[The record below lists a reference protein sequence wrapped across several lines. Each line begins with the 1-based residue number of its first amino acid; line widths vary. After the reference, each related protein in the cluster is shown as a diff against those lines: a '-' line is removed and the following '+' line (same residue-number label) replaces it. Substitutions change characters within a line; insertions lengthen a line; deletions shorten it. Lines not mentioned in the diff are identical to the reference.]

1 MSAILTGR
9 LTRYILLSFALMLS
23 FWYWRP
29 SFQLQ
34 SPPQVPSVFIPA
46 KLYEPGAVACTDNL
60 AEEPK
65 LVSL

>member
-1 MSAILTGR
+1 MPSMLAGR
-9 LTRYILLSFALMLS
+9 LTRYILLSFVIILS

-34 SPPQVPSVFIPA
+34 SPPQVPSTFVPT

-60 AEEPK
+60 AEEPSPV
-65 LVSL
+65 LS